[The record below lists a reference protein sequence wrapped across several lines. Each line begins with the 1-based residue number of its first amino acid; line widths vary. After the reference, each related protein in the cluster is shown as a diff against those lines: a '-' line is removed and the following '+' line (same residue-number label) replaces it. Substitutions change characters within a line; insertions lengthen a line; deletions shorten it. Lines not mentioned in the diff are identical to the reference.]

1 LDDFRQEV
9 GALLERA
16 LRAHKAEA
24 IAAAVDRKRSTIY
37 RWAAEP
43 EEVPLTAIPALTGF
57 DPDPDCLGRIAG
69 LLLAIHAQRAL
80 ARQAQGRAISVFYE
94 VSPGKWGR

>member
-9 GALLERA
+9 SGLLERA
-16 LRAHKAEA
+16 LRGHKAEA

-43 EEVPLTAIPALTGF
+43 QDVPLDAIAALSQF
-57 DPDPDCLGRIAG
+57 DPDTDCLSRIAG
-69 LLLAIHAQRAL
+69 LLMAIHSQRAL
-80 ARQAQGRAISVFYE
+80 ARKAQERAAAAFYE
-94 VSPGKWGR
+94 IAPGKWVR